1 MNTQKQITLM
11 VALVFLMLGGC
22 AAYTVYD
29 QPRENASAAAQQ
41 STLAERGARI
51 FARYCRQC
59 HGNAGEG
66 LIGPQLSRDELRN
79 PNTLTEVQGWV
90 TDTITCGRIGKV
102 MPPWAIREGG
112 SLTDEQ
118 IRDLVTLITGAPPG
132 VTTVQPKNFWD
143 KAAEFSKEEN
153 LAAAR
158 AVNPNTNIPATL
170 APPADTLAAASIT
183 GANAR
188 VCGQLAPATPTP
200 AAANGQLPADL
211 KPADAWTED
220 ATDNK
225 FSVTQMAITAGTAA
239 TVTFNNKGSAIH
251 NFEVLDASGKVLND
265 ASGKPITFQPIP
277 GGQST
282 TLSFT
287 IATPGVYKFH
297 CQVHPTEMTGELY
310 VVGPNGQAGAAASAT
325 PAASSAP
332 TTTWNETTTDNKFSD
347 TQITVPAGKQVTLTV
362 QNKGTA
368 IHNVD
373 VLDVKDDSG
382 KDIKTDL
389 VPAGKSATLTFTIS
403 KPGTYHFHCDVHPTE
418 MTGTLVVQ

>member
-11 VALVFLMLGGC
+11 VALVLLMLGGC

-66 LIGPQLSRDELRN
+66 RIGPQLSRDELRN
-79 PNTLTEVQGWV
+79 PNTLVETQQWV

-118 IRDLVTLITGAPPG
+118 IRDLVSLITGVPPG
-132 VTTVQPKNFWD
+132 ATTLQPKNFWD

-158 AVNPNTNIPATL
+158 AVNPNTNVPATL
-170 APPADTLAAASIT
+170 APIDETLAAASIT
-183 GANAR
+183 GATAK
-188 VCGQLAPATPTP
+188 VCGQLAPATATP
-200 AAANGQLPADL
+200 AAGPPAGL
-211 KPADAWTED
+211 KPAGTWTED

-225 FSVTQMAITAGTAA
+225 FSVTDMEQTAGSSI
-239 TVTFNNKGSAIH
+239 TVNFSNKGNAIH
-251 NFEVLDASGKVLND
+251 NFEVLDASGKVLKD
-265 ASGKPITFQPIP
+265 SSGKDITFQPIP

-282 TLSFT
+282 TLTFT

-297 CQVHPTEMTGELY
+297 CQVHPTEMTGQLY
-310 VVGPNGQAGAAASAT
+310 IVGPNGETGAASPTPAAASA
-325 PAASSAP
+325 P
-332 TTTWNETTTDNKFSD
+332 TTDWKETTTDNKFSD
-347 TQITVPAGKQVTLTV
+347 TQVTVPAGKQVTLTV
-362 QNKGTA
+362 QNQGTA
-368 IHNVD
+368 VHNVD

-389 VPAGKSATLTFTIS
+389 VQAGKSATLTFTIS
-403 KPGTYHFHCDVHPTE
+403 KAGTYHFHCDVHPTE